1 MKTEIS
7 FEQIEL
13 AFEHLVQGYLDDSI
27 RADHFDYVVNP
38 LKGQERENL
47 IKLGKIIAWVGSAL
61 HNLGK
66 ELKDKSPD
74 KYKVVEAHR
83 NEISISNNF
92 DTVYK
97 VLEDLLK
104 RYIIY

>member
-1 MKTEIS
+1 MKKEIS

-61 HNLGK
+61 HNLEK
-66 ELKDKSPD
+66 ELKDKSPE
-74 KYKVVEAHR
+74 KYKIVEKHR
-83 NEISISNNF
+83 HTIWFS
-92 DTVYK
+92 K
-97 VLEDLLK
+97 DLSP
-104 RYIIY
+104 IIEALSDVIEKGIID